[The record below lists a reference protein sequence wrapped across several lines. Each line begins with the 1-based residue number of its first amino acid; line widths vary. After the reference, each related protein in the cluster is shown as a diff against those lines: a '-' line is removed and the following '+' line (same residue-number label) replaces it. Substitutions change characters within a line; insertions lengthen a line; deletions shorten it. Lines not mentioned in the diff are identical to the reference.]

1 MSQEEVKPP
10 EEDTSPKPQAPT
22 PVALRF
28 VRYVLGFGVWVAIG
42 LAPFLGTVKVP
53 LFESLL
59 SLYPTSLHWVIPVSG
74 LLMGAIGMAVEHAAG
89 KRTAARTLDRWFR
102 RGLGI
107 FAVSLVLLILLYPVL
122 VTRVPYHGEQIA
134 SFVTGPSVPATLP
147 SSCGCEPGGS
157 RAGCIQDISFD
168 PVKIET
174 CFGSG
179 QVLLS
184 GQVLVLLYLLL
195 TGSLAAC
202 GGVLV
207 LQAERR
213 RKKAVG

>member
-1 MSQEEVKPP
+1 MSKDEMNPTDEGH
-10 EEDTSPKPQAPT
+10 SLKPQAPT

-42 LAPFLGTVKVP
+42 LAPFLGVVEVP
-53 LFESLL
+53 LFKSLL
-59 SLYPTSLHWVIPVSG
+59 SLYPTSLHWIIPVSG

-89 KRTAARTLDRWFR
+89 KRTAARTLDRRFR
-102 RGLGI
+102 WSLGI
-107 FAVSLVLLILLYPVL
+107 FMGSLVLLILLYPLL
-122 VTRVPYHGEQIA
+122 VTRVPYHGDQIA
-134 SFVTGPSVPATLP
+134 SFVTGPSLP
-147 SSCGCEPGGS
+147 DTSPSACGCEPGGS

-179 QVLLS
+179 QVLVS
-184 GQVLVLLYLLL
+184 GQILVILYFLL

-202 GGVLV
+202 GGLLV
-207 LQAERR
+207 LQAERKR
-213 RKKAVG
+213 ER